1 MYKKVEDIFSGVDG
15 NRAVVQPHAQPKPQE
30 QLQKDYN
37 SMSEAEKIRSMGDR
51 LSAIWGSK

>member
-1 MYKKVEDIFSGVDG
+1 MYKKVEDIFSATDG
-15 NRAVVQPHAQPKPQE
+15 NRAVAQPQAQPKPQT
-30 QLQKDYN
+30 QPQKDYE

>member
-1 MYKKVEDIFSGVDG
+1 MYKKVEDIFSATDG
-15 NRAVVQPHAQPKPQE
+15 NRAVAQPQA
-30 QLQKDYN
+30 QQKDYE